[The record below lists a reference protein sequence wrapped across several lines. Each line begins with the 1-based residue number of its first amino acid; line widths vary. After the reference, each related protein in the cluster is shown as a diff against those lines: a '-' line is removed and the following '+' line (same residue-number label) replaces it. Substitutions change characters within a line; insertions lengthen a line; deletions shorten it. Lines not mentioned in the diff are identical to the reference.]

1 LQKDEAAAKEWVGL
15 AKTLSTRLDALE
27 KKLHNPTAR
36 VSYDI
41 LAMRGGAKLYSQLV
55 WLYGQVIDG
64 DGAPT
69 QGMRELMAELDKE
82 QIQLTA
88 EFTKVVTEEMAKLNA
103 LGKKLDLPV
112 IWLPK

>member
-1 LQKDEAAAKEWVGL
+1 
-15 AKTLSTRLDALE
+15 
-27 KKLHNPTAR
+27 